1 MTLEEREKTGREW
14 RKGRRRRR
22 HEEGGLRSDK
32 NRGGKEGGRRPRR
45 KRTKV
50 IGREGKWVRVELARA
65 QQRQGLLRFYNL
77 HPSQTT
83 NWSSPTHEPPL

>member
-32 NRGGKEGGRRPRR
+32 NRGGREGRREGGDH
-45 KRTKV
+45 
-50 IGREGKWVRVELARA
+50 GASA
-65 QQRQGLLRFYNL
+65 QK
-77 HPSQTT
+77 
-83 NWSSPTHEPPL
+83 